1 MKFEILR
8 NAAIA
13 VAALAGGA
21 LADTAIPVAY
31 SLGNPEPA
39 VVYDDAD
46 GGNAWA
52 EANAVFAATAGYV
65 AAPATSEGNTTAV
78 GGGPAY
84 QLEFAE
90 AGYTWERLKP
100 EYYLSDR
107 ITPPPGE
114 IDWAATYKR
123 YQERLAQGDV
133 TAQGFLFNSEE
144 TDPSIYV
151 ADGGVHSI
159 EWVFKNGTTSSL
171 SYVCATA
178 AKGRPRRIYWTDYP
192 YNGSPISLQGK
203 FVRFFGSEAILGLQK
218 ATVTNIVGGVEVV
231 QPDTVVSGLYLDPS
245 SMMLYAKGK
254 ITGQVLM
261 AYYDDGNYD
270 SVLAVQAVEV
280 CQPDVIVNK
289 GVVGTALKPD
299 GRGYDVEGLTAQV
312 KSGIGDV
319 LDGRG
324 DYLYKHAGIFS
335 YSPKNGEVFPI
346 RPTNGERWKAEI
358 WWMEEDAMKVQW
370 PFEIDQYNIDWPAD
384 IQRYVRGDVDGDYG
398 ADISI
403 PQTYTA
409 TLQTFQEPDGHA
421 RVVENGKFHTIG
433 EGKSLL
439 KITSED
445 NIWFMPIESISRS
458 NAKYF
463 TLASEDIAVGDEL
476 TIRKGDEAGL
486 VPGVTFK
493 ATMDE
498 PGYIYEKV
506 SCKDYN
512 PNLYTATNAIP
523 AIYAVAAHPGQ
534 TIEVWWREQFQRDD
548 MPEPIAVPVLPQV
561 YQPVWPGAR
570 EKPQIVLASQQGSA
584 GESLIQQNG
593 AARFDDQNAQLGLE
607 TYYPDS
613 ESGTFMFWMRRPT
626 EAGDT
631 WATAF
636 SDVDV
641 EGYSYS
647 VLVGRTRKYKRKYKL
662 FSTWGFAVRVY
673 KDTSGCLVFGWDDE
687 ELFDGDVTIQVP
699 LPEQKSSSEWLH
711 VAVTWNGSVDKFYV
725 DGVCVAQTNDVV
737 TSTMLSG
744 YNRLEVGADNFDV
757 RDLNAKP
764 TPVGWEVAEIL
775 MYSHALTAE
784 EIADEMT
791 KAHTGEEV
799 DVSGYYSFRK
809 GVTAQNRV
817 TGKSGDVSE
826 VSFVED
832 APLVRTTS
840 TIVCD
845 SGTVPT
851 VYYQNNPGDKKNP
864 TVGYNPNDEHAFV
877 RAGNGGYVA
886 WALRCDLATSQTM
899 PPAVLVEYVLD
910 GKSRMQFYHVV
921 ATNETW
927 PSLAA
932 DCSAGTVLPGP
943 HPLDFFENPW
953 LKESYWER
961 ETGKPGPAYRDRKGQ
976 IWGRAA
982 GTLGIH
988 MYYAM
993 QEGFYFPSLDL
1004 DKQPAVGT
1012 PIPWLACLG
1021 GGTDPL
1027 QGLPAL
1033 WTWNIGWPANVPEMK
1048 IGQTLSVAAS
1058 GLPEMWNAKSMSVVY
1073 PNPGEEAE
1081 KVVMLSDPTV
1091 KQTVAFDYNDL
1102 EKCGLSINANGGLT
1116 YRKGKYYFT
1125 ELPPSLSSR
1134 LYLDA
1139 SNNTLCFIGERV
1151 EKNAGVTILY
1161 PNVLSE
1167 AERRAAISLVKP
1179 EAEGYAAW
1187 ETAINALAVAPVV
1200 PNTMGSEKNSGS
1212 EITTVYKPVDHY
1224 ALTAMGGTNYVT
1236 VIENDATDEQ
1246 MFQDDEAGIS
1256 NKTSVKVG
1264 DPINMHIFKV
1274 VPEYY
1279 VGRVVTRE
1287 DEVNLLSQQLS
1298 IVYTEPF
1305 GGKADDYEF
1314 EWKSADPNPDGTIP
1328 MDFDNGYLLRPLNAN
1343 YEDTASGL
1351 TRIVVGQQGD
1361 SLANM
1366 VNKYWVC
1373 RYRAKDATVPA
1384 YATMGDNWSAWTT
1397 PPALA
1402 EGWVQRVLNNVT
1414 PFNQRMT
1421 DLYENKA
1428 ETAVSMIQQAG
1439 APYEGDVALNQDNL
1453 TSVGFIQLYETILN
1467 KAESM
1472 SLMLGINDAGANK
1485 QLLLAVE
1492 RLGDLYKVL
1501 GDEAYSDAKNP
1512 TIGFGTK
1519 TTQLMDGVNVGG
1531 ESSSLFCFDN
1541 QVPTLLDEEL
1551 ALLRGRTGASAP
1563 TTQLGP
1569 YYNRL
1574 LWNFTKGITAGE
1586 VAYAVNYNV
1595 SGTETVALSEEQ
1607 AARTY
1612 PQGHGD
1618 AYGHYLSALK
1628 GWYRLL
1634 RNPYFSWGAPA
1645 QGEMNVAD
1653 AAINVDYYEESKF
1666 AEAAADLAKTA
1677 ADVMDLTARKAWRDE
1692 GGGGYFDSD
1701 TDNAFG
1707 TGEWASRG
1715 AYGALVNWVAANSLL
1730 PASSATNANA
1740 LADFDDPGLM
1750 RIDRGTVDEL
1760 ADICAAADRI
1770 VRVQDRLN
1778 AGLNPLGLSDHAI
1791 PFDISPKGASDGTN
1805 THFEQVRDRAKT
1817 ALTNA
1822 KAVLDRAQTQSNR
1835 LRLIEETANQYA
1847 DQIAGEE
1854 EDLDEQLLQ
1863 IFGSP
1868 YSDDIG
1874 PGKTYP
1880 QGYEGPDLIHYMWM
1894 DLDKYGLDSPEDK
1907 TIKTYSYQDF
1917 HKQVTDFLAMKK
1929 IEKEDGEV
1937 ALEVT
1942 ASGLVKK
1949 PDDISGTRVRPG
1961 TIQEKYAEFLQ
1972 AYALLCKYEGDW
1984 DDALSDYESQMS
1996 YLTTIYGFNLAETA
2010 AQEAI
2015 FTFKYV
2021 TAIVAKSLTDA
2032 IDDAMKEVQ
2041 NVELCLREVLTTIP
2055 DEVGAGMT
2063 VITDP
2068 RAIAA
2073 SASFPALITA
2083 TETYKALKDTNEA
2096 ITDGIELAGN
2106 TLDAVLEAEQL
2117 ARGTA
2122 EATHD
2127 LVDASRELMN
2137 GVNDA
2142 ADALAF
2148 QIQKLNACVDAYC
2161 AEVAKGQALLEKR
2174 EALRKRQVNNLSKL
2188 RYNEMLFRKF
2198 RDKTLSRYST
2208 LFDIAQ
2214 QYVFQAAQVYDY
2226 ETAMKPEAE
2235 GSGDAFKAKIV
2246 ATRALGAFDA
2256 NGNPMV
2262 ADDGDL
2268 GLAGYLAQMD
2278 QNWLVLKPRLGINNP
2293 QPYATWFS
2301 LRGELFRI
2309 LPGEEGNA
2317 AWAKELT
2324 KYWVDDIQSNAEFK
2338 RHCQPFQSQ
2347 FGLKDREPGLIIP
2360 FSTTI
2365 DFAKNL
2371 FGNELAGGDHAYD
2384 STWYATRIAAAGV
2397 WFDGYNAKA
2406 AGGLANLQ
2414 PQLANTPV
2422 VYLVPVGFD
2431 RMRAPGLADGTFWN
2445 FSVVDQ
2451 VIPAPWAIGREQLDS
2466 DTWMPSL
2473 TSGDYDGVDSEVKIR
2488 KHPSFRAY
2496 YDAMGG
2502 APTDD
2507 KLDATR
2513 LIGRSV
2519 WNTRWLLVIP
2529 AGAMNADRDKALA
2542 TFINGVDANRD
2553 GILDQTPVRDI
2564 KIGFKTY
2571 SQSGN

>member
-8 NAAIA
+8 SAAIA

-21 LADTAIPVAY
+21 LAETAIPAAY

-39 VVYDDAD
+39 VVYDDPS

-52 EANAVFAATAGYV
+52 AANAVFVATAGYV

-84 QLEFAE
+84 RLEFSE

-114 IDWAATYKR
+114 IDWVATCAR

-133 TAQGFLFNSEE
+133 TAQGFLFN
-144 TDPSIYV
+144 TDDADPCIYV

-159 EWVFKNGTTSSL
+159 DWVFKDATTNSL
-171 SYVCATA
+171 TYVCATA
-178 AKGRPRRIYWTDYP
+178 GSGRPRRIYWTDYP
-192 YNGSPISLQGK
+192 YNGTPISLQGK

-218 ATVTNIVGGVEVV
+218 ETVTNIVGGVEMV
-231 QPDTVVSGLYLDPS
+231 QPNTVVSGLYLDPM
-245 SMMLYAKGK
+245 SMTLYAKGK

-299 GRGYDVEGLTAQV
+299 GRGYDVEGLTADV
-312 KSGIGDV
+312 KAGIGDV

-324 DYLYKHAGIFS
+324 DYLYQHKGAHS
-335 YSPKNGEVFPI
+335 YSPKNNEVFPL
-346 RPTNGERWKAEI
+346 RPTKGERWKAEI
-358 WWMEEDAMKVQW
+358 WWMEEDAMKVKW

-384 IQRYVRGDVDGDYG
+384 IQRYVRGDVEGDYG
-398 ADISI
+398 ADIVI
-403 PQTYTA
+403 PEAYSA
-409 TLQTFQEPDGHA
+409 TLQTYQEPDGHA
-421 RVVENGKFHTIG
+421 RAVENGVFHTVG
-433 EGKSLL
+433 EGKALL
-439 KITSED
+439 KLDGED
-445 NIWFMPIESISRS
+445 NVWFMPIESINRS
-458 NAKYF
+458 NTKYF
-463 TLASEDIAVGDEL
+463 TLKAENIRVGEEL
-476 TIRKGDEAGL
+476 TLREGAKAG
-486 VPGVTFK
+486 VAPDVTFH

-498 PGYIYEKV
+498 PGYIYPAT

-512 PNLYTATNAIP
+512 PNLYNATNALP
-523 AIYAVAAHPGQ
+523 AIYAVAAHADQ
-534 TIEVWWREQFQRDD
+534 TLEVWWREQFQRDD

-561 YQPVWPGAR
+561 YQPVWPGAYDA
-570 EKPQIVLASQQGSA
+570 PQIVLASQQGSA
-584 GESLIQQNG
+584 GESLFTLNG
-593 AARFDDQNAQLGLE
+593 AAHFDSSSAKLTLE
-607 TYYPDS
+607 SGDYFPGDTMGTVMFWLRNTGVPS
-613 ESGTFMFWMRRPT
+613 ES
-626 EAGDT
+626 
-631 WATAF
+631 WA
-636 SDVDV
+636 
-641 EGYSYS
+641 
-647 VLVGRTRKYKRKYKL
+647 
-662 FSTWGFAVRVY
+662 
-673 KDTSGCLVFGWDDE
+673 DTSGIVLQIGNPYVYPVF
-687 ELFDGDVTIQVP
+687 LQVNNGKLQIRSTEPAGSPTRSWYAP
-699 LPEQKSSSEWLH
+699 LPEKPASEWVH
-711 VAVTWNGSVDKFYV
+711 VAITWNADGSTLYY
-725 DGVCVAQTNDVV
+725 DGAKCSETNGVLVKAKGNWMDCSVNGG
-737 TSTMLSG
+737 T
-744 YNRLEVGADNFDV
+744 GA
-757 RDLNAKP
+757 RELGELMMYSRCLTAS
-764 TPVGWEVAEIL
+764 EVA
-775 MYSHALTAE
+775 A
-784 EIADEMT
+784 EMT
-791 KAHTGEEV
+791 KSHTGEEAGLT
-799 DVSGYYSFRK
+799 GYYSFRE
-809 GVTAQNRV
+809 GEDLVAGEQSAQTTTTAFRNRV
-817 TGKSGDVSE
+817 TGTACTATG
-826 VSFVED
+826 VSFTKD
-832 APLVRTTS
+832 AKLVTSVMPLVCDAETT
-840 TIVCD
+840 
-845 SGTVPT
+845 PT
-851 VYYQNNPGDKKNP
+851 VYYQNNPVDEKGFP
-864 TVGYNPNDEHAFV
+864 TIGYNPNDEHAFV
-877 RAGNGGYVA
+877 KAGNGGYVA
-886 WALRCDLATSQTM
+886 WALRCDLATANTM
-899 PPAVLVEYVLD
+899 PPAVLVEYVQN

-921 ATNETW
+921 ATNALWQTL
-927 PSLAA
+927 SA
-932 DCSAGTVLPGP
+932 DCTAGTVLPGP
-943 HPLDFFENPW
+943 HPLDYFENPW
-953 LKESYWER
+953 LKETNWEC

-993 QEGFYFPSLDL
+993 QEGFYFPSLGVDE
-1004 DKQPAVGT
+1004 QPAVGT
-1012 PIPWLACLG
+1012 PIPWLAGFAGNHLLTG
-1021 GGTDPL
+1021 D
-1027 QGLPAL
+1027 PAL
-1033 WTWNIGWPANVPEMK
+1033 WTWNVGWPANVPEMK

-1187 ETAINALAVAPVV
+1187 ETAINALALAPVV
-1200 PNTMGSEKNSGS
+1200 PNTMGTEKNSGS

-1298 IVYTEPF
+1298 IIYTEPF

-1343 YEDTASGL
+1343 FEDTASGL

-1361 SLANM
+1361 TLANM

-1453 TSVGFIQLYETILN
+1453 TSVGLIQLYETILN

-1519 TTQLMDGVNVGG
+1519 TTELMDGVNVGG

-1730 PASSATNANA
+1730 PASSATNTNA

-1760 ADICAAADRI
+1760 ADICAAVDRI

-1805 THFEQVRDRAKT
+1805 THFEQIRDRAKT
-1817 ALTNA
+1817 ALANA
-1822 KAVLDRAQTQSNR
+1822 KIVLDRAQTQSNR

-1847 DQIAGEE
+1847 DQIADEE

-1880 QGYEGPDLIHYMWM
+1880 QGYEGPDLIHYAWM
-1894 DLDKYGLDSPEDK
+1894 DLDKYGLDTPTNN
-1907 TIKTYSYQDF
+1907 TIKTYTYQDY
-1917 HKQVTDFLAMKK
+1917 HKQTTDFWAMTGIKK
-1929 IEKEDGEV
+1929 ENGEV

-1942 ASGLVKK
+1942 ASGIVKK
-1949 PDDISGTRVRPG
+1949 PDDITGTRVRPG
-1961 TIQEKYAEFLQ
+1961 TIQMKYAEFLQ
-1972 AYALLCKYEGDW
+1972 AYAWLEKYKGDW
-1984 DDALSDYESQMS
+1984 DDALSDFESQTS
-1996 YLTTIYGFNLAETA
+1996 YLEMVYGFHIAETA
-2010 AQEAI
+2010 LQEAYLAFQ
-2015 FTFKYV
+2015 FTSALVSK
-2021 TAIVAKSLTDA
+2021 TLQDA
-2032 IDDAMKEVQ
+2032 IDDAQDVMIVTLLSNWLSEGVTPS
-2041 NVELCLREVLTTIP
+2041 V
-2055 DEVGAGMT
+2055 VGAGTT
-2063 VITDP
+2063 VVTDIGSP
-2068 RAIAA
+2068 IAA
-2073 SASFPALITA
+2073 ATAPTAATAIGVWAAQKTGNSAFIDGLEMAE
-2083 TETYKALKDTNEA
+2083 TEMGNILDME
-2096 ITDGIELAGN
+2096 GLAH
-2106 TLDAVLEAEQL
+2106 ESAE
-2117 ARGTA
+2117 TV
-2122 EATHD
+2122 HD
-2127 LVDASRELMN
+2127 LVDSYRELMD
-2137 GVNDA
+2137 GVCDA
-2142 ADALAF
+2142 ADALNF
-2148 QIQKLNACVDAYC
+2148 QIQKLNALVDEYC

-2174 EALRKRQVNNLSKL
+2174 MALRKRQVNNLSKL
-2188 RYNEMLFRKF
+2188 RYNEMLFRRI